1 MDFAIFSKFLVP
13 LCEGNNVFDMERVSN
28 IPIKFKILVAL
39 KILGHDNDCDTMSEL
54 PLIGESTRSVLLKA
68 EAVEKVD
75 ATDHGRNAREVVT
88 LSVKLD

>member
-54 PLIGESTRSVLLKA
+54 PLIGSLH
-68 EAVEKVD
+68 AVCY
-75 ATDHGRNAREVVT
+75 
-88 LSVKLD
+88 